1 MIKFFRK
8 IRYDLMEKNKTG
20 KYFKYAVGEIVLVV
34 IGILIALWI
43 NSTYQDYKNK
53 QLEIIYLTDFKRD
66 LVSDTTKLAERI
78 KKNEAV
84 VQNVDSI
91 FKYLEKN
98 ELSDVEWLYF
108 SNLHWTIQSESYFI
122 PEKGTIRQFEASN
135 SGNLISSKLIKA
147 KLFEYHTIN
156 DRNEKNMETSIQ
168 LYQHN
173 FYTRDFLKFFLIKEN
188 SMIWKGN
195 EKSALNQKDFE
206 VIKSNK
212 DYIASLLGKKIG
224 SISQNKNYQ
233 NIKTVAEELIDLID
247 SEFK

>member
-1 MIKFFRK
+1 MGQ
-8 IRYDLMEKNKTG
+8 NKTG
-20 KYFKYAVGEIVLVV
+20 KYLKYAIGEIILVV
-34 IGILIALWI
+34 FGILIALWI
-43 NSTYQDYKNK
+43 NSTYQDYKNQ
-53 QLEIIYLTDFKRD
+53 QLETIYLTDFKRD

-78 KKNEAV
+78 IKNEAV
-84 VQNVDSI
+84 IKNVDSI

-98 ELSDVEWLYF
+98 ELSGLEWLYF

-122 PEKGTIRQFEASN
+122 PEKGTIRQLEASN

-173 FYTRDFLKFFLIKEN
+173 FYTRDFLKIFLTKEN
-188 SMIWKGN
+188 AMIWKGN
-195 EKSALNQKDFE
+195 KKSALNQKDFII
-206 VIKSNK
+206 IKTNK

-224 SISQNKNYQ
+224 STSQNKNYQ
-233 NIKTVAEELIDLID
+233 IIKTAAEELIHLID
-247 SEFK
+247 SKIE